1 MHPRK
6 CSNPFTITNV
16 CFLFL
21 AKRTYLSNN
30 SAAET
35 KHTFHRPDPSFTYL
49 LCLFLLLTSFA
60 WSLAYTPAFSNVL
73 KLALMF
79 VFVHFL
85 AGSLALSTAAYFLVG
100 RFLGP
105 GIAGLPGRRR
115 QQGLFGPPS
124 GTRGD
129 ILEFGYC
136 FDVSIRAFFPPYVLL
151 YIVQF
156 VLLPVIRHD
165 NRASEFFGNLL
176 YLAAA
181 TYWTVITF
189 LGYNALHFLH
199 HTQLLLSPMALW
211 LGVWLL
217 CTITG
222 INLSDW
228 GVRWLFLGVRKV

>member
-1 MHPRK
+1 
-6 CSNPFTITNV
+6 
-16 CFLFL
+16 LFL
-21 AKRTYLSNN
+21 T
-30 SAAET
+30 
-35 KHTFHRPDPSFTYL
+35 
-49 LCLFLLLTSFA
+49 LTSFA
-60 WSLAYTPAFSNVL
+60 WSLAYTPAFSNVV

-85 AGSLALSTAAYFLVG
+85 AGSVALSTIAYFLVG

-115 QQGLFGPPS
+115 QQGLFGPPG

-129 ILEFGYC
+129 MLEFGYC

-176 YLAAA
+176 YLGAAM
-181 TYWTVITF
+181 YWTVITF

-199 HTQLLLSPMALW
+199 HTHLLLSPMA
-211 LGVWLL
+211 VWLTIWL
-217 CTITG
+217 VCTVTG
-222 INLSDW
+222 VNLSDW
-228 GVRWLFLGVRKV
+228 GVRWLFLGVHKV